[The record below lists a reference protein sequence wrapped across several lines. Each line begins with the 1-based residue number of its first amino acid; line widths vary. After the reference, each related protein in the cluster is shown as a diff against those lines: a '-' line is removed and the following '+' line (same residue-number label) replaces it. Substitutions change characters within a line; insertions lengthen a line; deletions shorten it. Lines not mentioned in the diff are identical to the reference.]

1 MRLQKVLVPAA
12 ILALMIFVV
21 GLTPA
26 ESAAAAKEKYEEPFE
41 KTVSLA
47 MDGKVS
53 VKNISGDVEVK
64 TWDRKEVKIMAMK
77 TSRAD
82 AIEKA
87 KENAAK
93 VKIEVIEEGKL
104 LRIEVDYPKVSIKG
118 LNVSIDFDLFIPDQA
133 ALKVKSVSGDAT
145 LENIGGVVEVEVVS
159 GDIEVM
165 KADKGLDCQSVSG
178 DLDLQS
184 ITGDAYLKTV
194 SGDITLEQLNGS
206 LEAETVSGD
215 IEMTG
220 VSGAK
225 FIRTKILS
233 GSITYQGSLE
243 AASKYEMKSHSGDI
257 ELFLPAT
264 SAFDIEAKTFSGD
277 IDSDFEISVSG
288 KFSKNKITGT
298 VNGGGAVLILSTFS
312 GDILLEKR

>member
-1 MRLQKVLVPAA
+1 MKCKKVLVPAA
-12 ILALMIFVV
+12 IFILMTFLM
-21 GLTPA
+21 GFTPA
-26 ESAAAAKEKYEEPFE
+26 GPAAKEKYEEGFD

-47 MDGKVS
+47 RDGKVS
-53 VKNISGDVEVK
+53 VKNVSGDVEVK
-64 TWDRKEVKIMAMK
+64 TWDRAEVKIEALK

-82 AIEKA
+82 TIDKA

-93 VKIEVIEEGKL
+93 VKIVVLEEGKL
-104 LRIEVDYPKVSIKG
+104 LRVEADYPETSIKG
-118 LNVSIDFDLFIPDQA
+118 LNVSIDFDLFIPAQA
-133 ALKVKSVSGDAT
+133 AVKIKSVSGDAI
-145 LENIGGVVEVEVVS
+145 LENIGGSVEVDVVS

-165 KADKGLDCQSVSG
+165 KASQGLDCQSVSG
-178 DLDLQS
+178 GLDLQS

-225 FIRTKILS
+225 FIKAKILS

-243 AASKYEMKSHSGDI
+243 VASKYELKSHSGDI
-257 ELFLPAT
+257 EMFLPSN

-277 IDSDFEISVSG
+277 IETDFEISVTG

-298 VNGGGAVLILSTFS
+298 VNGGGAVVSLSTFS
-312 GDILLEKR
+312 GDVTLEKR